1 MSISS
6 INYLK
11 KFKTP
16 NKPIRAVRVKEK
28 GFFQVTNQG
37 DPKKIDYAKIQD
49 LNKDT
54 EFSPES
60 NNPLKHMFMEL
71 SKSETKQGK

>member
-16 NKPIRAVRVKEK
+16 SKPMRGVRIKEN
-28 GFFQVTNQG
+28 GFFQLISQG
-37 DPKKIDYAKIQD
+37 DPKKIDYGKIQD
-49 LNKDT
+49 LDIDPQV
-54 EFSPES
+54 SPES
-60 NNPLKHMFMEL
+60 INPLNQLLVEL
-71 SKSETKQGK
+71 SKSESRQAK